1 MKISILCKYHII
13 HEGIKSILK
22 EKHTNITSFFSIEE
36 CYKALE
42 VYDENFISTNED
54 TILIIT
60 LFREDLKSINNI
72 LSIKDKYS
80 NLKLLIID
88 FNDSKDMFFK
98 ISKLNIDGYML
109 ATLSE
114 EDINYAI
121 HKISSGNKFYDREL
135 IYRLV
140 EIESAATITG
150 KSNSGNPLTR
160 RELEI
165 LSQ

>member
-22 EKHTNITSFFSIEE
+22 EKHNNITSFFSIEE

-98 ISKLNIDGYML
+98 TQLC
-109 ATLSE
+109 
-114 EDINYAI
+114 
-121 HKISSGNKFYDREL
+121 F
-135 IYRLV
+135 
-140 EIESAATITG
+140 
-150 KSNSGNPLTR
+150 
-160 RELEI
+160 
-165 LSQ
+165 